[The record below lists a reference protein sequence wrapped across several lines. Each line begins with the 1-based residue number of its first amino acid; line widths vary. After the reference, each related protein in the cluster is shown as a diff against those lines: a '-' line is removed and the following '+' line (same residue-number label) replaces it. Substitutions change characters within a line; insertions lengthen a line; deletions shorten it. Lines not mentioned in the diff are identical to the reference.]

1 MEIILKKDVTN
12 LGYAHDLVVVKD
24 GFARNYLI
32 PQGFAV
38 MATEPNKKI
47 NAENLRQKSFKD
59 QKSRK
64 EADLVAKALENV
76 SLKIGAKAAAATGKI
91 YGSVNAIQIAEA
103 LQEQYKME
111 IDRKKIH
118 VDGESIK
125 EVGNY
130 TAVVRLY
137 KDVQVT
143 INFEVVAE

>member
-12 LGYAHDLVVVKD
+12 LGYAHDVVTVKD
-24 GFARNYLI
+24 GFARNFLI
-32 PQGFAV
+32 PQGHAV

-47 NAENLRQKSFKD
+47 NAEDLRQKSFKA
-59 QKSRK
+59 QKTLK
-64 EADLVAKALENV
+64 EAELVAKSLENKTV
-76 SLKIGAKAAAATGKI
+76 KIGAKAAETGKI
-91 YGSVNAIQIAEA
+91 YGSVNAIQIADA
-103 LQEQYKME
+103 LREQYKID

-130 TAVVRLY
+130 SATIRLH
-137 KDVQVT
+137 KEILVT

>member
-12 LGYAHDLVVVKD
+12 LGYAHDVVAVKD

-38 MATEPNKKI
+38 MATEPNRKI
-47 NAENLRQKSFKD
+47 NAENLRQKSFKA
-59 QKSRK
+59 QKTRK
-64 EADLVAKALENV
+64 EAELVAKSLDNV
-76 SLKIGAKAAAATGKI
+76 NVKIGAKAAATGKI

-103 LQEQYKME
+103 LHDQFKIE

-125 EVGNY
+125 ELGNY
-130 TAVVRLY
+130 SASIRLHKEIVVN
-137 KDVQVT
+137 

>member
-1 MEIILKKDVTN
+1 MEIILKKDVTD
-12 LGYAHDLVVVKD
+12 LGYAHDVVTVKD

-32 PQGFAV
+32 PQGHAV
-38 MATEPNKKI
+38 MATESNKKI
-47 NAENLRQKSFKD
+47 NAEDLRQKSFKA
-59 QKSRK
+59 QKTRK
-64 EADLVAKALENV
+64 EAEIVAKSLENV
-76 SLKIGAKAAAATGKI
+76 TVKIGAKAAASGKI

-103 LQEQYKME
+103 LQEQYKIE

-130 TAVVRLY
+130 TANIRLH
-137 KDVQVT
+137 KELVVT

>member
-1 MEIILKKDVTN
+1 MEIILKKDVTD
-12 LGYAHDLVVVKD
+12 LGYAHDVVTVKD
-24 GFARNYLI
+24 GFARNFLI
-32 PQGFAV
+32 PQGHAV

-47 NAENLRQKSFKD
+47 NAEDLRQKSFKA
-59 QKSRK
+59 QKTRK
-64 EADLVAKALENV
+64 EAEIVAKSLENV
-76 SLKIGAKAAAATGKI
+76 TVKIGAKAAASGKI

-103 LQEQYKME
+103 LQEQYKIE

-130 TAVVRLY
+130 TANIRLH
-137 KDVQVT
+137 KELVVT